1 MTKRQKELRN
11 RLSLADNDII
21 RGGLGLV
28 TDKTKKNKKFKK
40 LKNRAFFNSFAHKN
54 IT

>member
-1 MTKRQKELRN
+1 MTKRAEK

-28 TDKTKKNKKFKK
+28 TDKTKKKQEV
-40 LKNRAFFNSFAHKN
+40 
-54 IT
+54 